1 MVRVSANMESRTDNT
16 IVVIPSYNEARTI
29 GVIVRTIAA
38 MDMSVLVID
47 DGSIDATE
55 RVALD
60 NGAMVL
66 RHKRNL
72 GKGFSIRQGIKYV
85 LEKTNFKWMI
95 MMDGDGQHHPEDIPI
110 LMAATQSKDV
120 DVVTGNRMQQ
130 TKEMPVI
137 RCWTNRFMSFVI
149 SGICR
154 QRIPDTQCGYRLTK
168 VDALKRI
175 KLLSEKYD
183 IESEILIEAARKG
196 FKIKSVPIQTIYGQE
211 TSAIKPVRDAVR
223 FFTLIFKHY
232 LNPNE
237 LRRTKKKN
245 G

>member
-1 MVRVSANMESRTDNT
+1 MESRTENI

-29 GVIVRTIAA
+29 GVIVRNIVA

-85 LEKTNFKWMI
+85 LEKTTFEWII
-95 MMDGDGQHHPEDIPI
+95 MMDGDGQHHTEDIPI
-110 LMAATQSKDV
+110 LIAATQSKDV
-120 DVVTGNRMQQ
+120 DIVTGNRMQQ
-130 TKEMPVI
+130 TREMPSL
-137 RCWTNRFMSFVI
+137 RYWTNKFMSSVI

-154 QRIPDTQCGYRLTK
+154 QNIPDTQCGYRLIK
-168 VDALKRI
+168 VSALKKI

-183 IESEILIEAARKG
+183 IESEILIEGARNG
-196 FKIKSVPIQTIYGQE
+196 FKIKSVPIQTIYGEE
-211 TSAIKPVRDAVR
+211 TSAIKPVRDTIR
-223 FFTLIFKHY
+223 FFSLVLKHY
-232 LNPNE
+232 LNPDG
-237 LRRTKKKN
+237 LRKTKNKD